1 MSAPSSPTRPSQGS
15 PSQRSPGK
23 TSPLRSSRENSAAP
37 PSPPKSP
44 PKPGVV
50 GPREWEKSLTVKC
63 RLCGGPKCRRCS
75 ESAAL
80 AKPTS
85 PVTGLHAD
93 WATDS
98 MLGMMRPS
106 SRLFQAYRIVEQFQR
121 LKIKAVF
128 NLTLPGEHPYC
139 GDGLVASGFPYD
151 PETDLMAHNIQCYNF
166 GWEDMTTPTLAFMV
180 DLVKVMTGVLSCANQ
195 KLAVHCHAGFVYA
208 MPSIHDRFTLH
219 EMAEREGRQYIHSL
233 RSTLGIAPPRVV
245 SFLCKS
251 LEAAAAAASPNAQ
264 SLCMIYVTHLPA
276 TSDGSMASH
285 FEHMKGLLGTD
296 SDVPPLGQA
305 MVVAADEL
313 WPHKVKMNTGEFSD
327 IPPECVGGLLL
338 DWLEHLQVPIV
349 QHPKV
354 VLATG
359 AAFNALPLLT
369 LRTLECIFNL
379 TRTLLTKLLSEHT
392 HATASTTATICDA
405 VVGRTTMACLQ
416 LSAGAAK
423 PYFSKVRHL
432 LDTWTCPKPLPLND
446 GRIAEL
452 NLAPVD
458 AAGRFDSP
466 MDRGAVGHGSYS

>member
-1 MSAPSSPTRPSQGS
+1 
-15 PSQRSPGK
+15 
-23 TSPLRSSRENSAAP
+23 
-37 PSPPKSP
+37 
-44 PKPGVV
+44 
-50 GPREWEKSLTVKC
+50 
-63 RLCGGPKCRRCS
+63 
-75 ESAAL
+75 
-80 AKPTS
+80 
-85 PVTGLHAD
+85 
-93 WATDS
+93 
-98 MLGMMRPS
+98 
-106 SRLFQAYRIVEQFQR
+106 
-121 LKIKAVF
+121 
-128 NLTLPGEHPYC
+128 
-139 GDGLVASGFPYD
+139 
-151 PETDLMAHNIQCYNF
+151 
-166 GWEDMTTPTLAFMV
+166 
-180 DLVKVMTGVLSCANQ
+180 
-195 KLAVHCHAGFVYA
+195 
-208 MPSIHDRFTLH
+208 
-219 EMAEREGRQYIHSL
+219 
-233 RSTLGIAPPRVV
+233 
-245 SFLCKS
+245 
-251 LEAAAAAASPNAQ
+251 
-264 SLCMIYVTHLPA
+264 
-276 TSDGSMASH
+276 MASH

-466 MDRGAVGHGSYS
+466 MDRGAVGHGSYSSTSLHDGETSKWDQNPHQPLSPAHASSAPHVGDSSGLPPVKPPSPAHPPPPSGAFSSSFVAANTIKNTDDAGENHVTLDDMSKSTSPVLGDTELTPSTNSSASLHSVGESKLLSPLHQSSSSPTKECSMEPPLLLSVKGSVPRSLPALHIPRKQSAAQ